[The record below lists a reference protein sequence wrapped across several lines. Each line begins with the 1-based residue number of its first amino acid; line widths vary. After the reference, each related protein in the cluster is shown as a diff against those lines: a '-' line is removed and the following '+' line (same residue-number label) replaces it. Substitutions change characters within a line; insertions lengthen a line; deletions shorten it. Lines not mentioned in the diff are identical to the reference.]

1 MKKRIVFILLVAVL
15 ICFSLFVV
23 SCKKNDTIEEEKN
36 TFILVEEKGEEVI
49 EKVIDL
55 SNINLKNGLI
65 TVLDNQEIEY
75 VIDSN
80 EFTKFD
86 QMEMYIE
93 GDDIYIIEV
102 YTSNETDQD
111 DSEYARTVTY
121 KGVELVN
128 IKCSPY
134 EMNIAN
140 DTIVLVKLEKI

>member
-1 MKKRIVFILLVAVL
+1 MKKRIVFILFVT
-15 ICFSLFVV
+15 IIMCFSLFAV
-23 SCKKNDTIEEEKN
+23 SCKKNDNIEEEKN
-36 TFILVEEKGEEVI
+36 TFILVEENGEEVI
-49 EKVIDL
+49 EKEIDL

-65 TVLDNQEIEY
+65 TVLDNQEIKY

-102 YTSNETDQD
+102 YTSNEIDQD
-111 DSEYARTVTY
+111 DSEYARTITY

-140 DTIVLVKLEKI
+140 GTIVLVKLEKI

>member
-1 MKKRIVFILLVAVL
+1 MKKRIVFILFVA
-15 ICFSLFVV
+15 IIMCFSLFAV
-23 SCKKNDTIEEEKN
+23 SCKKNDNIEEEKN

-49 EKVIDL
+49 EKEIDL

-86 QMEMYIE
+86 EMEMYIE

-140 DTIVLVKLEKI
+140 GTIVLVKLEKI

>member
-1 MKKRIVFILLVAVL
+1 MKKRIVFILFVAL
-15 ICFSLFVV
+15 IMCFSLFGV
-23 SCKKNDTIEEEKN
+23 SCKKNNNIEEEKN
-36 TFILVEEKGEEVI
+36 TFILVEENGEEVI
-49 EKVIDL
+49 EKEIDL

-86 QMEMYIE
+86 EMEMYIE

-111 DSEYARTVTY
+111 DSEYARTITY

-128 IKCSPY
+128 IKCSPLCGCNFEY
-134 EMNIAN
+134 YSENP
-140 DTIVLVKLEKI
+140 LVAS

>member
-1 MKKRIVFILLVAVL
+1 MKKRIVFILFVA
-15 ICFSLFVV
+15 IIMCFSLFAV
-23 SCKKNDTIEEEKN
+23 SCKKNDNIEEEKN

-55 SNINLKNGLI
+55 SNIDLKNGLI

-121 KGVELVN
+121 KGIELVN
-128 IKCSPY
+128 IKCSPF
-134 EMNIAN
+134 ELNITN
-140 DTIVLVKLEKI
+140 GTTILVKLEKI

>member
-1 MKKRIVFILLVAVL
+1 MKKRIVFILFVA
-15 ICFSLFVV
+15 IIMCFSLFAV
-23 SCKKNDTIEEEKN
+23 SCKKNDNIEEEKN

-55 SNINLKNGLI
+55 SNIDLKNGLI

-140 DTIVLVKLEKI
+140 GTIVLVKLEKI

>member
-1 MKKRIVFILLVAVL
+1 MKKRIVFILFVT
-15 ICFSLFVV
+15 IIMCFSLFAV
-23 SCKKNDTIEEEKN
+23 SCKKNDNIEEEKN
-36 TFILVEEKGEEVI
+36 TFILVEENGEEVI
-49 EKVIDL
+49 EKEIDL

>member
-1 MKKRIVFILLVAVL
+1 MKKRIVFILFVA
-15 ICFSLFVV
+15 IIMCFSLFAV
-23 SCKKNDTIEEEKN
+23 SCKKNDNIEEEKN
-36 TFILVEEKGEEVI
+36 TFILVEENGEEII
-49 EKVIDL
+49 EKEIDL

-111 DSEYARTVTY
+111 DSEYARTITY

-140 DTIVLVKLEKI
+140 GTIVLVKLEKI

>member
-1 MKKRIVFILLVAVL
+1 MKKRIVFILFVA
-15 ICFSLFVV
+15 IIMCFSLFAV

-36 TFILVEEKGEEVI
+36 TFILVEENGEEVI
-49 EKVIDL
+49 EKEIDL

-102 YTSNETDQD
+102 YTSNEIDQD

-134 EMNIAN
+134 EMNIT
-140 DTIVLVKLEKI
+140 DGIIVLVKLEKI